1 MLDYKLL
8 EALDMVARAGSFD
21 GAARRLHLTQSA
33 VSQRIRQLEE
43 KHGCVLL
50 SRDPVAPT
58 PEGERLLAHVRRVQQ
73 LEAEL
78 ARDAGAADA
87 WRSVAIGV
95 NADSLAVGLIAA
107 LAPALAA
114 QHILLDCVID
124 DEAYTLES
132 LRRGAVVG
140 CIASESAPVPG
151 CAVRPLG
158 GLDYLPVATPDFAE
172 RYFKAG
178 LNAAALAAAPA
189 AVFAHRDSLHRRWL
203 REAHGLAE
211 GSYPAHVIPESNA
224 LYAAALAGIAY
235 AVVPKAQAAAA
246 LRAGR
251 LVGLGATTLT
261 VPLFWHHWTKQSP
274 VAEQIGAAL
283 VEFAAGHFNP
293 LPGEPS

>member
-43 KHGCVLL
+43 KLGCVLL
-50 SRDPVAPT
+50 SRDPVGPT
-58 PEGERLLAHVRRVQQ
+58 SEGERLLAHVRRVQL

-78 ARDAGAADA
+78 AFETSAPDA

-95 NADSLAVGLIAA
+95 NADSLAVGLVAA
-107 LAPALAA
+107 IAPALAK
-114 QHILLDCVID
+114 HRILLDCVID

-132 LRRGAVVG
+132 LRRGAVIG
-140 CIASESAPVPG
+140 CIASEAAPVSG

-158 GLDYLPVATPDFAE
+158 VLDYLPVATSGFAAQ
-172 RYFKAG
+172 YFGAG
-178 LNAAALAAAPA
+178 LSAQALAAAPA

-224 LYAAALAGIAY
+224 LFAAALAGVAY
-235 AVVPKAQAAAA
+235 AVVPRAQAAAA
-246 LRAGR
+246 LASGE
-251 LVGLGATTLT
+251 LVGLGDATLA
-261 VPLFWHHWTKQSP
+261 VPLFWHHWAKQSP
-274 VAEQIGAAL
+274 VAEQIAAAL

-293 LPGEPS
+293 